1 MIRMVRKT
9 ISSLLGVALILLMV
23 TLLSYSLM
31 YLSPGDPAETI
42 LRAGGAMPSEAD
54 IIAKRHEMGLDRPF
68 HEQYARWLGN
78 FLRGDLGDSMVDGTN
93 VSKELFKGLKASALL
108 AVLSLG
114 VGVVIAI
121 PAGICSAV
129 RRNGLFDRITNFIVF
144 LRLSMPAFLVGI
156 GFLYVFAYKLR
167 LFSIVS
173 SGAGLKG
180 TVLPVATLSTGIC
193 CRMIRQIR
201 TAVSDE
207 LRAPYVDGLRSRGI
221 TDTHILFR
229 HVLKNTMLPVVTLIA
244 LSFGSL
250 LGGTAVTEIIFSYPG
265 IGSMAINAISSRDYT
280 KIQGYVVMVAL
291 IFCFIYYLTEL
302 SYSVFDPRL
311 RRRDGGRAG
320 S

>member
-121 PAGICSAV
+121 PAGIFSAV
-129 RRNGLFDRITNFIVF
+129 RRNGLFDRISYEPLKPYYAFYAFSDLAELGTEVKATAEGEGIYALAAKSEDGKRGALLLTNY
-144 LRLSMPAFLVGI
+144 RNEM
-156 GFLYVFAYKLR
+156 
-167 LFSIVS
+167 
-173 SGAGLKG
+173 
-180 TVLPVATLSTGIC
+180 TL
-193 CRMIRQIR
+193 
-201 TAVSDE
+201 
-207 LRAPYVDGLRSRGI
+207 DGKE
-221 TDTHILFR
+221 F
-229 HVLKNTMLPVVTLIA
+229 PP
-244 LSFGSL
+244 
-250 LGGTAVTEIIFSYPG
+250 EP
-265 IGSMAINAISSRDYT
+265 
-280 KIQGYVVMVAL
+280 
-291 IFCFIYYLTEL
+291 
-302 SYSVFDPRL
+302 
-311 RRRDGGRAG
+311 
-320 S
+320 